1 LRKILLPKKKLKLA
15 KTVRNKP
22 KLVLVNSDHCL
33 ENNNQKLNDIVS
45 TGMFNPLDG
54 ENFNDIKEKSF

>member
-1 LRKILLPKKKLKLA
+1 MN
-15 KTVRNKP
+15 NKP

-33 ENNNQKLNDIVS
+33 ENNNEKLNDIVS

-54 ENFNDIKEKSF
+54 VDGENFNDIKEKSF